1 MAITAHGS
9 LTADEVTTVEI
20 DPGYFTI
27 EIVNRDMQGTIW
39 VRLDGVDPVIGAA
52 DSFVVLGARSYA
64 VGRRRSPIVVKMI
77 SDADRSYSVE
87 VS

>member
-1 MAITAHGS
+1 MAITAHGT

-20 DPGYFTI
+20 DAGYSSL
-27 EIVNRDMQGTIW
+27 EIVNRDMQGAIW
-39 VRLDGVDPVIGAA
+39 VRYDGEDPEIAGSG
-52 DSFVVLGARSYA
+52 SFVVLGARTLS
-64 VGRRRSPIVVKMI
+64 VGRRRSATLVKLV